1 VTFDVLSQCIGSS
14 QHLKSK
20 FGKGSLLQLR
30 VKNDDAA
37 AAAAA
42 AFVKDVF
49 EGSKLTQQYRGS
61 MSFEVT

>member
-1 VTFDVLSQCIGSS
+1 MTFDVLSQCIGSS

-49 EGSKLTQQYRGS
+49 EGSKLMQQYRGS

>member
-1 VTFDVLSQCIGSS
+1 VLPQCIGSS

-20 FGKGSLLQLR
+20 FGRGSLLQLR
-30 VKNDDAA
+30 VKDDAA

-49 EGSKLTQQYRGS
+49 DGSTLTQQYRGS
-61 MSFEVT
+61 MSFEVTCDL

>member
-1 VTFDVLSQCIGSS
+1 LTLALSQCIGSS

-42 AFVKDVF
+42 AAFVKDVF